1 MRTNY
6 PDSFRDLLKN
16 FSCLGKHNY
25 IGQGNPNAK
34 ILIIGK
40 ECSKSEK
47 EMTENNF
54 NDWRKNCAEDITIA
68 NLPDDVTSNPLF
80 PFKFLRYRV
89 KGNNSPTWD
98 GYQTM
103 INMFLPEKQKAKNGD
118 AYNFWRYCFITE
130 ISAYNLDKSYNGRFS
145 NTAESIEER
154 ISGKG
159 ILRHDFFQQ
168 FPIII
173 FAIHRYRDYYLTE
186 KGCKI
191 TDFMGVKKGTKD
203 DFYYTYDGMLIPD
216 EVYDSYEDKSSILRY
231 NSDGLSDLNGM
242 KKGEFI
248 NVHHSSNDKHVIL
261 HTNHSLRN
269 ASTLHTNA
277 YYTTI
282 YELCR
287 DYA

>member
-1 MRTNY
+1 MYDNY
-6 PDSFRDLLKN
+6 SQSFLDLLK
-16 FSCLGKHNY
+16 SEHAY

-40 ECSKSEK
+40 ECSESEK
-47 EMTENNF
+47 EMTDNNF
-54 NDWRKNCAEDITIA
+54 NDWKKNCAEDTTIDTIPNGIT
-68 NLPDDVTSNPLF
+68 LNPLN
-80 PFKFLRYRV
+80 PFNFLRYQVR
-89 KGNNSPTWD
+89 GNNSPTWD

-103 INMFLPEKQKAKNGD
+103 INMFLPGEQKVKKGE

-130 ISAYNLDKSYNGRFS
+130 LSAYNLDKSYNKRFDE
-145 NTAESIEER
+145 TANSIEQR
-154 ISGKG
+154 ISEQG

-173 FAIHRYRDYYLTE
+173 FAIHRYHDYYLS
-186 KGCKI
+186 KDGHKI
-191 TDFMGVKKGTKD
+191 TDFMGIRKGTQE

-216 EVYDSYEDKSSILRY
+216 KVYASYEDKSSILRY
-231 NSDGLSDLNGM
+231 NSNSLSNPNGM

-248 NVHHSSNDKHVIL
+248 NVHHSSNGKHIIL

-269 ASTLHTNA
+269 GSTLHSNA

-287 DYA
+287 DFIR